1 MRNIIIIFRKAMPS
15 FFSVL
20 QTTWLTSHNR
30 NQTSSFLPPSP
41 PLPSPPPLTPKEE
54 LSNVEFSSH
63 CTLSLLPR
71 RSRWLSLGIP
81 MKIAIIPKKVR
92 REAEDDGKREKAVP
106 LTNSQ
111 NGKTMNTRNISGKLL
126 CCKEK
131 ANQARE
137 N

>member
-1 MRNIIIIFRKAMPS
+1 MPS

-20 QTTWLTSHNR
+20 QTTWVTSPNT
-30 NQTSSFLPPSP
+30 NETSSFLIPPRP
-41 PLPSPPPLTPKEE
+41 RPPPPLTPKEA

-71 RSRWLSLGIP
+71 RSRWLWLDIP
-81 MKIAIIPKKVR
+81 MKIAIIQKKAR
-92 REAEDDGKREKAVP
+92 RGAGDDGQREKAVP